1 MINRLLRLLIFLLLI
16 YLEGQNCTKDDNQQH
31 RLLLFSTN
39 QSMTS
44 SSSASS
50 TNFSFPPLH
59 ASNSTTQ
66 PGPNTTS
73 FTWPPIHN
81 NNSTTSKTSQ
91 RSTTFTWP
99 PLHTTPDPFVWT
111 QDYITI
117 IVGVSL
123 GGIVFV
129 AIVGYVIIRKFNKNQ
144 NDEDKRNLV
153 Q

>member
-1 MINRLLRLLIFLLLI
+1 MVNRLLRLLIFLLLI

-39 QSMTS
+39 QSTTTS
-44 SSSASS
+44 SSASSS

-59 ASNSTTQ
+59 ANSTTQ
-66 PGPNTTS
+66 PRPNTTS
-73 FTWPPIHN
+73 FTWPPIYN

-91 RSTTFTWP
+91 RSTFTWP

-117 IVGVSL
+117 IVGVCL
-123 GGIVFV
+123 GGLVFV